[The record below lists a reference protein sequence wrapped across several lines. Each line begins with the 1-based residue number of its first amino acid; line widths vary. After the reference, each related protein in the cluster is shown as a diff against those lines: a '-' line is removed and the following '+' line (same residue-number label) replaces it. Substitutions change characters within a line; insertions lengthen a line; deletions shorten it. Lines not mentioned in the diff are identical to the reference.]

1 MASFKINASLF
12 SVNDDHVASAQN
24 VGIESLLS
32 SIPMHIMYRENTM
45 SNDIRRERHLDILK
59 AANIVLAKANQ
70 EMSQSN
76 NISKRKGS
84 AQNYDMAD

>member
-24 VGIESLLS
+24 IGIESLLS
-32 SIPMHIMYRENTM
+32 SIPMHIMHRENTM
-45 SNDIRRERHLDILK
+45 SNDIRRERHLDVLK
-59 AANIVLAKANQ
+59 AATMVLEKANQ
-70 EMSQSN
+70 EISQSN

-84 AQNYDMAD
+84 TQNYDMAD

>member
-1 MASFKINASLF
+1 
-12 SVNDDHVASAQN
+12 
-24 VGIESLLS
+24 
-32 SIPMHIMYRENTM
+32 M